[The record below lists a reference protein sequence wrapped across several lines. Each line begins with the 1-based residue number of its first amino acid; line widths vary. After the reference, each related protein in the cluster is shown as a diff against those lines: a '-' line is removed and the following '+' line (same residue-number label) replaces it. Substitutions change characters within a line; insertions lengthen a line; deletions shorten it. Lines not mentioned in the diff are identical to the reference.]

1 MIKVL
6 LVEDSPIAL
15 TLLTRIINSTVD
27 LFVVGTAHT
36 GVEGLSLIP
45 QLKPDVICT
54 DLHMPKMDGLQF
66 TSEVMANYP
75 TPILVISAS
84 VQEEDTM
91 NVFRL
96 LEAGA
101 VDIFPKPR
109 AGLMQDYE
117 EIKSELINKIRILSG
132 VKVFRRSTSRY
143 APASNQT
150 ISAPQPQ
157 PQHQE
162 THNSN
167 STTIT
172 PILSSVM
179 PSSSTPIKIIAIG
192 SSTGGPQALL
202 ELLGHLPPHFPIPI
216 ICIQHISE
224 GFLQGLLDWLS
235 YNCALSMR
243 IAQSGDIPQGGVVY
257 FPPEGHHLTFDAQ
270 GRFLTNTSPPIAGHR
285 PSINVT
291 FQAIA
296 KSFGSRGV
304 GILLTGMGRDG
315 AEGLFTLYQAGS
327 LTIAQDEA
335 TSVVF
340 GMPKEAIALGAA
352 RKILPIDAIAPFLL
366 QKLGLNYSRN

>member
-27 LFVVGTAHT
+27 LVVVGTAHT
-36 GVEGLSLIP
+36 GLEGLNLIP

-66 TSEVMANYP
+66 TSEVMTNYP

-117 EIKSELINKIRILSG
+117 DIKSELINKIRILSG
-132 VKVFRRSTSRY
+132 VKVFRRSQSKFSSS
-143 APASNQT
+143 SNQT
-150 ISAPQPQ
+150 IPQPQ
-157 PQHQE
+157 PQNQE
-162 THNSN
+162 PQNPISD
-167 STTIT
+167 TIT
-172 PILSSVM
+172 PIQPPVIASA
-179 PSSSTPIKIIAIG
+179 STPIKIIAIG

-202 ELLGHLPPHFPIPI
+202 ELLGNLPPHFPIPI

-235 YNCALSMR
+235 YNCSLSVR
-243 IAQSGDIPQGGVVY
+243 IAQYGETPQARVVY
-257 FPPEGHHLTFDAQ
+257 FPPEGHHLTFDTQ
-270 GRFLTNTSPPIAGHR
+270 GRFVTNTLPPIAGHR
-285 PSINVT
+285 PSITVT
-291 FQAIA
+291 LQAIA
-296 KSFGSRGV
+296 KTFGSRGV

-315 AEGLFTLYQAGS
+315 AEGLLALYQAGS

-352 RKILPIDAIAPFLL
+352 RKILPIEAIAPFLL